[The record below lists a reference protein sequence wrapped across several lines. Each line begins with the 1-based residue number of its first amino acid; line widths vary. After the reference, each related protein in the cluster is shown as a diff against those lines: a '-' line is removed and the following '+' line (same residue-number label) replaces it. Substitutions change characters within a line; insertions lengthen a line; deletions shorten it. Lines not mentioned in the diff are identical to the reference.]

1 MCLQGTA
8 FLFLMTTSG
17 FLKCIWVDVGGML
30 SLTMEHFLILL
41 VPYLDLGLV
50 SSSYLHG
57 LFFGF
62 PCLYLP
68 IAIYFLYMFLFIFVD
83 VTCSD
88 IHCHHGGSCI
98 IANGRPTCLCSS
110 GFTGSQCKEKI
121 PLICRGAL
129 VYFLYMKSNYFEYL
143 TIFHWIMITFF
154 I

>member
-1 MCLQGTA
+1 MSLKNIACLYLQS
-8 FLFLMTTSG
+8 TSG
-17 FLKCIWVDVGGML
+17 FSKCIWVDVGVML

-121 PLICRGAL
+121 PCRMSHL
-129 VYFLYMKSNYFEYL
+129 LS
-143 TIFHWIMITFF
+143 FF
-154 I
+154 NLSWCSCLFFCI